1 MKRIAISVTE
11 AARNFADCIN
21 RARYQDVTF
30 VLLKNG
36 SPVAQLVPNKEKVCT
51 GSDLAAILKTA
62 RLTDKESKVWR
73 RDRQASRKTLKDAIV
88 RRINPSVCAVGRTS
102 AASGHERNQVAG

>member
-1 MKRIAISVTE
+1 VTE

-36 SPVAQLVPNKEKVCT
+36 TAVAQLVPNEEKVCT
-51 GSDLAAILKTA
+51 GRQLAAILSTA
-62 RLTDKESKVWR
+62 GLTDRESKAWR
-73 RDRQASRKTLKDAIV
+73 LDLQASRKTLKGPRDKWK
-88 RRINPSVCAVGRTS
+88 
-102 AASGHERNQVAG
+102 